1 MLFSQNPSSW
11 QYLPVRIQGV
21 CRSGPKCLAVFTD
34 LDARCLSI
42 RNKIPGNIC
51 QCKCEAFLW
60 SEPKPLAIFRRLNAR
75 RFSART
81 KIPGDIYQIECAAFS
96 ARTAIAGETS
106 QSKCGAFVGQ
116 DRNSWRYLPICLRGV
131 FRSYP
136 KCLAVFSDLGAMCVS
151 VRTEILGGFSQ
162 FKCEALFRESRR
174 FWRYFPV

>member
-1 MLFSQNPSSW
+1 MRGFFRSEPKSLAVFTNSNARSYSVRTRIPGDIFQFEFVVLFSQNPSSW

-42 RNKIPGNIC
+42 RNKIPGDIC

-116 DRNSWRYLPICLRGV
+116 DRNSW
-131 FRSYP
+131 
-136 KCLAVFSDLGAMCVS
+136 
-151 VRTEILGGFSQ
+151 Q
-162 FKCEALFRESRR
+162 
-174 FWRYFPV
+174 YFPV